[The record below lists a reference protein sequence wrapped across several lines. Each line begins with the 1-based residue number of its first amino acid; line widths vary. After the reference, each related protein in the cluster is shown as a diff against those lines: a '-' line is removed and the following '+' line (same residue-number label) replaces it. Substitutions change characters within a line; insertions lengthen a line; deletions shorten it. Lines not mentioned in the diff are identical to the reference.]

1 MDIIYKKIDGES
13 VGFNVYCKD
22 EEDELG
28 IDYIHWK
35 ECSDGDWGLSD
46 DGYVGKC
53 LYRREYKSKQKKP
66 SVAVKLCYGMAFI
79 SKNSKILYEKNRA
92 YNSYSHQR
100 PQHWIEAEL
109 RKKRTKNTIDAFVAY
124 TIAGKKPD
132 WEVLGT
138 MYRSDQKEPDKTVKK
153 LFKQKEVQSMV
164 KEELKKVL
172 IGKGITEEMVLDL
185 HNEAI
190 EMAREKQDIS
200 SFLRATENFMDLLDM
215 KPSKKEV
222 TQSLE
227 MGVTTK
233 ILDAINSEEKKSL
246 KMSETKELSE

>member
-1 MDIIYKKIDGES
+1 MDIIYKKIDGEK
-13 VGFNVYCKD
+13 VPFRVYAQD
-22 EEDELG
+22 EADELG
-28 IDYIHWK
+28 IAYVHWK
-35 ECSDGDWGLSD
+35 ECTDGDYGLSD

-53 LYRREYKSKQKKP
+53 MYRREYVTSKNKR
-66 SVAVKLCYGMAFI
+66 STVVKLCYGTAFI
-79 SKNSKILYEKNRA
+79 SKYSKILYEKNRA
-92 YNSYSHQR
+92 YNSYAHQR
-100 PQHWIEAEL
+100 PQHWIEAEV
-109 RKKRTKNTIDAFVAY
+109 RKKRTKNAVNAFVAY

-138 MYRSDQKEPDKTVKK
+138 IYRSDEKEPEKTVKR
-153 LFKQKEVQSMV
+153 LFKQKEIQTMV
-164 KEELKKVL
+164 KDELKKVL
-172 IGKGITEEMVLDL
+172 IGKGITEEKVLDL

-190 EMAREKQDIS
+190 EMAREKNDIS

-215 KPSKKEV
+215 KPNKKEI

-233 ILDAINSEEKKSL
+233 ILDAINSEEKKSI